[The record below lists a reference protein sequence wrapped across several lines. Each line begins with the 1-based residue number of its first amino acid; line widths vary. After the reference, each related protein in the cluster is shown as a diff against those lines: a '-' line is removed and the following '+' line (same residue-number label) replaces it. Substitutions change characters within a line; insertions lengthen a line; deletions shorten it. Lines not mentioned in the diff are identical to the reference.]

1 MSAITYGFARVRRRT
16 GHPPRA
22 VVVNSALLADFAVTA
37 LIDEAHLTPKPALV
51 DRRGCGAHADLDLP
65 AMLRSAN
72 SLRGAFA
79 AMADAAFGQEP
90 SRSLRET
97 LAVIGREGER
107 AMLAATGGSNAHRG
121 AIWVLG
127 LLTAGVAMADADRT
141 AGRIAARAAEV
152 ARYPDRFAPAGDSN
166 GSRVC
171 LRYGVAGA
179 RGEATSGF
187 PHVAH
192 IGLPA
197 LLVGRARG
205 LAEEDVRLDVLMSLM
220 ASLDDTCLLHRG
232 GRAASTTARRGARA
246 VLEAGGASTAMGRQA
261 LSRLDAKLLALNASP
276 GGSADLLAAVLFLD
290 RVGARPGRMPRPS
303 SAWR

>member
-1 MSAITYGFARVRRRT
+1 MNAITYSLGKVRRRT

-22 VVVNSALLADFAVTA
+22 VGLNRALLADFAVTA

-51 DRRGCGAHADLDLP
+51 DQRGCGAHADLDLP
-65 AMLRSAN
+65 IMRRSAN

-90 SRSLRET
+90 SQSLRET
-97 LAVIGREGER
+97 LAVIGRDGER
-107 AMLAATGGSNAHRG
+107 AMLAATGGSNTHRG

-141 AGRIAARAAEV
+141 TEGIVARAAEV
-152 ARYPDRFAPAGDSN
+152 ARYPDRFAPAATSH
-166 GSRVC
+166 GSRAC
-171 LRYGVAGA
+171 ARYGVAGA
-179 RGEATSGF
+179 RGEAALGF

-197 LLVGRARG
+197 LRAGRARG
-205 LAEEDVRLDVLMSLM
+205 LAEEDVRLDVLMSIM

-232 GRAASTTARRGARA
+232 GRAALTTARRGARA
-246 VLEAGGASTAMGRQA
+246 VLEAGGASTARGRRA
-261 LSRLDAKLLALNASP
+261 LCRLDAELLALNASP

-290 RVGARPGRMPRPS
+290 HVGARPERMLRPS
-303 SAWR
+303 SSWR

>member
-1 MSAITYGFARVRRRT
+1 MNPMTYGSGRVRRRT
-16 GHPPRA
+16 GHPPRT
-22 VVVNSALLADFAVTA
+22 VMVNSAQLADFAVTA
-37 LIDEAHLTPKPALV
+37 LIDEAYLTPKPALV

-65 AMLRSAN
+65 KLLRSAN
-72 SLRGAFA
+72 ALRGTFV
-79 AMADAAFGQEP
+79 AMAEVAFGQEP
-90 SRSLRET
+90 SQSLRET

-127 LLTAGVAMADADRT
+127 LLTAGVATADADRT
-141 AGRIAARAAEV
+141 ADGIAARAAQV
-152 ARYPDRFAPAGDSN
+152 ARHPDRFAPAADSN

-171 LRYGVAGA
+171 IHYGVAGA

-197 LLVGRARG
+197 LLAGRARG

-232 GRAASTTARRGARA
+232 GRAALATARRRARG
-246 VLEAGGASTAMGRQA
+246 VLESGGTSTAMGRQT
-261 LSRLDAKLLALNASP
+261 LFRLDAELLALNASP
-276 GGSADLLAAVLFLD
+276 GGSADLLAATLFLD
-290 RVGARPGRMPRPS
+290 HLGARPERMLRPS
-303 SAWR
+303 SSWR

>member
-1 MSAITYGFARVRRRT
+1 MIVITYNFLNALRRT

-51 DRRGCGAHADLDLP
+51 DERGCGAHADLDLP
-65 AMLRSAN
+65 TMLRSAS
-72 SLRGAFA
+72 SLRRAFA

-90 SRSLRET
+90 SQALRET
-97 LAVIGREGER
+97 LAVLGREGER

-141 AGRIAARAAEV
+141 AEGIAARAAEV
-152 ARYPDRFAPAGDSN
+152 ARSPDRFAPAANSN
-166 GSRVC
+166 GSYVC
-171 LRYGVAGA
+171 TRYGVVGA
-179 RGEATSGF
+179 RGEAATGF
-187 PHVAH
+187 PHVAN

-197 LLVGRARG
+197 LLAGRARG
-205 LAEEDVRLDVLMSLM
+205 LAEEDVRLDVLMSIM
-220 ASLDDTCLLHRG
+220 ARLEDTCLLHRG
-232 GRAASTTARRGARA
+232 GRAALTTARRGARA
-246 VLEAGGASTAMGRQA
+246 VLEAGGASTALGRQA
-261 LSRLDAKLLALNASP
+261 LFRLDAELLALNASP

-290 RVGARPGRMPRPS
+290 HVGARPERMLRPS
-303 SAWR
+303 SLWR